1 MNATAVERPQT
12 RSLSRGAGL
21 LVLILFALIPLI
33 SHGCH
38 GDDVDHEPSVLP
50 VLTHPE

>member
-1 MNATAVERPQT
+1 MSTTTVERPQAPP
-12 RSLSRGAGL
+12 LSRGVSF

-50 VLTHPE
+50 VCTQTE